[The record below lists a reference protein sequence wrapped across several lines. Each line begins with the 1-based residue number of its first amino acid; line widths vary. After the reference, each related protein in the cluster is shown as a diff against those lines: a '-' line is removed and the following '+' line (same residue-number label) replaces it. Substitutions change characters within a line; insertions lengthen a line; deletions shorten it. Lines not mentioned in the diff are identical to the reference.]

1 MNPRH
6 NQINEIKM
14 STQDTET
21 NFNKKIEKLKKT
33 QWNEARN
40 DKFSKQNKKLRWVK
54 SLTNRIMWM
63 THDNVNDTTLGPE
76 DKIKELNIQGIN
88 MIAF

>member
-21 NFNKKIEKLKKT
+21 NFNKKTEKLKIT
-33 QWNEARN
+33 Q
-40 DKFSKQNKKLRWVK
+40 
-54 SLTNRIMWM
+54 
-63 THDNVNDTTLGPE
+63 
-76 DKIKELNIQGIN
+76 
-88 MIAF
+88 